1 MNMRQ
6 LGILSIITTAIFLWV
21 LHNERQL
28 YQQEQAERTGYLED
42 TDAHR

>member
-1 MNMRQ
+1 MNMKQ
-6 LGILSIITTAIFLWV
+6 LGILSIIATAIFLWV

-42 TDAHR
+42 SEAHK